1 VRPRPTIDALLFLA
15 LVFIL
20 GGYLARQHF
29 GEGLSIP
36 DLSSNC
42 SASGESPVRL
52 DAEQMGNASTV
63 AAVGIRRNL
72 PEQAI
77 VVALAT
83 ALQESKLRNLDDQ
96 GHRNDHDSLGLFQ
109 QRPSQGWGSPEQI
122 LDPRYAA
129 ERFYSALM
137 RVKGWE
143 RMRVTDAAQRV
154 QRSAFPEAYQKWAD
168 EALVL
173 TLALTGQQFGAIACD
188 TAPGTAKAGAAAASA
203 TVQSLKQDFGTK
215 TPNITTEQHTIR
227 VPAKDAKSGW
237 QVAHWMVANANRTGV
252 TKVSYSN
259 QQWSAERGSWAPI
272 EPVSEQVIAEM
283 LPAE

>member
-1 VRPRPTIDALLFLA
+1 VRRRPTIAALLFLA

-36 DLSSNC
+36 DLSSDC
-42 SASGESPVRL
+42 SASGDNMVRL
-52 DAEQMGNASTV
+52 NAEQMGNAATV

-129 ERFYSALM
+129 ERFYSALLKV
-137 RVKGWE
+137 RGWE
-143 RMRVTDAAQRV
+143 RMRVTEAAQEV
-154 QRSAFPEAYQKWAD
+154 QRSAYPEAYQKWAD

-173 TLALTGQQFGAIACD
+173 TLALTGQQGGAIACD
-188 TAPGTAKAGAAAASA
+188 TAPGTAKAGPAAASA
-203 TVQSLKQDFGTK
+203 AVQSLKRDFGTK
-215 TPNITTEQHTIR
+215 TPNVTTVQHTIR

-252 TKVSYSN
+252 TKVSFGN
-259 QQWSAERGSWAPI
+259 QQWSAERGSWAQV
-272 EPVSEQVIAEM
+272 EPPSEQVIAEV

>member
-1 VRPRPTIDALLFLA
+1 VRARPTIAALLFLA

-29 GEGLSIP
+29 GEGLSVP
-36 DLSSNC
+36 DLSSDC
-42 SASGESPVRL
+42 SASGDSPVLL
-52 DAEQMGNASTV
+52 DSEQMGNAATV

-77 VVALAT
+77 VVALAA

-122 LDPRYAA
+122 LDPRYATD
-129 ERFYSALM
+129 RFYSALV
-137 RVKGWE
+137 RIKGWNQL
-143 RMRVTDAAQRV
+143 RVTEAAQRV
-154 QRSAFPEAYQKWAD
+154 QRSAYPEAYQKWAD
-168 EALVL
+168 DALVL
-173 TLALTGQQFGAIACD
+173 TLALTGQTVGAIACD

-203 TVQSLKQDFGTK
+203 AVQRLKQDFGTK
-215 TPNITTEQHTIR
+215 TPNVTTEQHTIV

-252 TKVSYSN
+252 TKVSFGN
-259 QQWSAERGSWAPI
+259 QQWSADSGSWAPA
-272 EPVSEQVIAEM
+272 EPGGQQVIAEV
-283 LPAE
+283 LPAK